1 MKILVVDDE
10 REFVEVLV
18 AAFEIY
24 RPGYTVIATHTGT
37 EGLATAEMTDPDL
50 VILDA
55 TLPDLDGL
63 EVCRR
68 MRARRQVPIL
78 FLSASGKDEDI
89 AQGMEAGADD
99 YVTKPFRYP
108 TLMARVD
115 DLLFRT
121 TAMPSAE
128 RPAVL
133 EWGGLVVD
141 FAQGQVKLQGK
152 TLDLTALEYRILE
165 ELARSPG
172 QVISHQTLLDRIW
185 ADDYRHD
192 PQNLRVYVYRLRQK
206 IEADPQ
212 HPRHIV
218 THHGEGYR
226 LAGGDLGGDGG
237 GKRISTF

>member
-18 AAFEIY
+18 AAFGIY
-24 RPGYTVIATHTGT
+24 RPGYTVMVAHTGT

-68 MRARRQVPIL
+68 LRARRDVPIL
-78 FLSASGKDEDI
+78 LLSPNDEEEDI
-89 AQGMEAGADD
+89 ARGTEAGADG
-99 YVTKPFRYP
+99 YVTKPFKYP
-108 TLMARVD
+108 TLMSRVD
-115 DLLFRT
+115 ELLFRT
-121 TAMPSAE
+121 TVAPSAE
-128 RPAVL
+128 RPTVL
-133 EWGGLVVD
+133 EWGGLVLD
-141 FAQGQVKLQGK
+141 FAQGRVTLRGK
-152 TLDLTALEYRILE
+152 VIDLTALEYRILE

-172 QVISHQTLLDRIW
+172 EVISHQTLLARIW
-185 ADDYRHD
+185 TDEYRHD

-206 IEADPQ
+206 IEADPK

-226 LAGGDLGGDGG
+226 LAGGDISDQGGTHAAT
-237 GKRISTF
+237 R